1 MRLVFASFRPLAA
14 AVTLLAVFAA
24 GCNGSSSIAPPI
36 GGGATPTPTPSP
48 APLPAAASA
57 TIPVGAAPASA
68 SLGPVT
74 GGYSSAITVP
84 AGSTSAALTVTLAAT
99 QPGGTPAVQS
109 VKRGPRTI
117 GGAGIATVAFVT
129 IASSATVTFG
139 TTPTFT
145 FTVPAGA
152 AILGQVSY
160 LALYDPSATPQPG
173 WTTFAGPGTA
183 SGNTIAFTGSSGNQ
197 QLKSGVT
204 YDIVLFTTTSAL
216 PTPSPNPTATPT
228 ATAAPTPTPVPT
240 ATPVPSAQHL
250 YMIPGTGNSSI
261 VAEYALPLTPNSTPI
276 VSVPVPAMA
285 SDSEVGPGLAV
296 NAKHVIYTDVSHDA
310 YYVFDQPLSASSK
323 PSAIFCDGFCGND
336 HPNSPS
342 IMTLALSPFDFL
354 AGTDSGGPIAS
365 QFVRFFNGPFASTK
379 GSTPPLLALP
389 SSGSGLAYDAAGN
402 LYAGGGSSPYGGD
415 LEVYAGNMQLAHI
428 KMPIF
433 VISVAVNANEL
444 AVSGSGTNPCS
455 GVVLIYALPLT
466 SSSTPFATI
475 TNGVASTCGAYV
487 ALDAAGNLYANG
499 TAAGLSVYTPPL
511 SNSSS
516 PSVSLPENYATQIV
530 IGP

>member
-1 MRLVFASFRPLAA
+1 MRLAITPVRPLAA
-14 AVTLLAVFAA
+14 AITLLAVFAA

-48 APLPAAASA
+48 APLPAAATA
-57 TIPVGAAPASA
+57 TIPVGGAPASA

-84 AGSTSAALTVTLAAT
+84 AGSTSAVLTLTLAAT
-99 QPGGTPAVQS
+99 QPAGTPAVQTI
-109 VKRGPRTI
+109 KHRPQTI
-117 GGAGIATVAFVT
+117 GSTGIATVAFVT

-145 FTVPAGA
+145 FTVPGGA

-173 WTTFAGPGTA
+173 WTTFAGPGTV
-183 SGNTIAFTGSSGNQ
+183 SGNTITFTGSGGNQ

-216 PTPSPNPTATPT
+216 PTPSPNPTAT
-228 ATAAPTPTPVPT
+228 AAPTPTPVPT

-250 YMIPGTGNSSI
+250 YMFPGMGSSI

-285 SDSEVGPGLAV
+285 SDSELGPGLAV

-365 QFVRFFNGPFASTK
+365 QFVRFFNGPFESTK

-402 LYAGGGSSPYGGD
+402 LYAGGGSTPNAGD
-415 LEVYAGNMQLAHI
+415 LEVYGGNIQLAHI
-428 KMPIF
+428 KMPMF
-433 VISVAVNANEL
+433 VTSVAVNANEV
-444 AVSGSGTNPCS
+444 AVSGRLQSSCLG
-455 GVVLIYALPLT
+455 VLIYSLPLT

-475 TNGVASTCGAYV
+475 TNGIGNACGGYV
-487 ALDAAGNLYANG
+487 ALDAAGNLYVNG
-499 TAAGLSVYTPPL
+499 TTAGLSVYGAPL

-516 PSVSLPENYATQIV
+516 PSFSLPENYATQIV